1 VLGGIGTASSIISVS
16 VTEAGPLI
24 DDRLRGAQLVDAY
37 YGLFQVIIFP
47 PNLCCNSFFFFVK
60 WD

>member
-24 DDRLRGAQLVDAY
+24 DDRLGGESTLSDSSSIASNERRMPESGR
-37 YGLFQVIIFP
+37 
-47 PNLCCNSFFFFVK
+47 
-60 WD
+60 